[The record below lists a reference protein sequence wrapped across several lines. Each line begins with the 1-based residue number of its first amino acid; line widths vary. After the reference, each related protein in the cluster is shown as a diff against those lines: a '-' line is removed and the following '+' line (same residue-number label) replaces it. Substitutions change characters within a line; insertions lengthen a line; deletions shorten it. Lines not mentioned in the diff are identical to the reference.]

1 MNTQSNT
8 YTFLYAA
15 IMVVVVAAVLSFT
28 SLSLKGRQNMNKE
41 IEKKQDILKAVNV
54 ASTPDDAVELYEKY
68 IVEAMIVNSEG
79 EVKSNDKAATFV
91 VDLKRENKKN
101 LSERQLPIYI
111 FKDAKVGEKLI
122 IPVLGKGM
130 WGPVW
135 GFVSMEPDRKTIFGA
150 TFDHQ
155 GETPGL
161 GAEIS
166 KPEFQLPFKGKQ
178 IFDASGIFT
187 SLKMVKGTAS
197 DDLHAFD
204 AVSGGTVTSK
214 GLEAMLQDN
223 LSSYEKFLK
232 SSKLDKDEQ

>member
-28 SLSLKGRQNMNKE
+28 SLSLKERQNMNKE
-41 IEKKQDILKAVNV
+41 VEKKQNILKAVNV
-54 ASTPDDAVELYEKY
+54 ASTPENAVELYDKY
-68 IVEAMIVNSEG
+68 IVKAIIVNSEG
-79 EVKSNDKAATFV
+79 EVKSKDKSETFK
-91 VDLKRENKKN
+91 VDLKKENKKD
-101 LSERQLPIYI
+101 LAERRLPV
-111 FKDAKVGEKLI
+111 FVFNKEGVGEKLI

-130 WGPVW
+130 WGPIW
-135 GFVSMEPDRKTIFGA
+135 GFIAMESDRKTIFGA
-150 TFDHQ
+150 IFDHKA
-155 GETPGL
+155 ETPGL

-166 KPEFQLPFKGKQ
+166 NADFLAPFTGKQ
-178 IFDASGIFT
+178 IFNQADKFT
-187 SLKMVKGTAS
+187 SLKLVKGTAS
-197 DDLHAFD
+197 KNPHAFD

-232 SSKLDKDEQ
+232 SSK

>member
-15 IMVVVVAAVLSFT
+15 IMVVIVAAVLSFT
-28 SLSLKGRQNMNKE
+28 SLSLKERQNMNKE

-54 ASTPDDAVELYEKY
+54 ASTAANAVELYDKY
-68 IVEAMIVNSEG
+68 IVEAKIVNSEG
-79 EVKSNDKAATFV
+79 EVKSNDKAETFV
-91 VDLKRENKKN
+91 VDLKRENKKD
-101 LSERQLPIYI
+101 LSERNLPVFIY
-111 FKDAKVGEKLI
+111 KDEKVGEKII
-122 IPVLGKGM
+122 IPVRGKGM

-135 GFVSMEPDRKTIFGA
+135 GFISMEKDRITIYGA

-166 KPEFQLPFKGKQ
+166 KAEFQKPFTGKK
-178 IFDASGIFT
+178 IFDESGIFT
-187 SLKMVKGTAS
+187 SLKLVKGTAS
-197 DDLHAFD
+197 GNPHAFD

-232 SSKLDKDEQ
+232 SSK

>member
-28 SLSLKGRQNMNKE
+28 SLSLKERQNKNKE

-54 ASTPDDAVELYEKY
+54 ASTPADAVELYDKY
-68 IVEAMIVNSEG
+68 IVKAIIVNSEG
-79 EVKSNDKAATFV
+79 ELTSDDKAETFK
-91 VDLKRENKKN
+91 VDLKNENKKD
-101 LSERQLPIYI
+101 LLQRRLPVFVY
-111 FKDAKVGEKLI
+111 KDDKVGEKLI
-122 IPVLGKGM
+122 IPVRGKGM
-130 WGPVW
+130 WGPIW
-135 GFVSMEPDRKTIFGA
+135 GFISMDKDRKTIYGA

-166 KPEFQLPFKGKQ
+166 KSEFQKPFTGKE
-178 IFDASGIFT
+178 IFDESGIFT
-187 SLKMVKGTAS
+187 SLKLVKGTATGQP
-197 DDLHAFD
+197 HEFD

-232 SSKLDKDEQ
+232 SSK

>member
-8 YTFLYAA
+8 YTILYAA
-15 IMVVVVAAVLSFT
+15 IMVVIVAAVLSFT
-28 SLSLKGRQNMNKE
+28 ALSLKDRQNMNKE

-54 ASTPDDAVELYEKY
+54 VSTPANAVELYEKY
-68 IVEAMIVNSEG
+68 IVEAFIVNVEG
-79 EVKSNDKAATFV
+79 EIKSKDKTATFN
-91 VDLKRENKKN
+91 VDLKRENKKD
-101 LSERQLPIYI
+101 LAKRQLPIFVYNEES
-111 FKDAKVGEKLI
+111 VGEKLI
-122 IPVLGKGM
+122 IPVRGKGM

-135 GFVSMEPDRKTIFGA
+135 GFISMESDRKTIYGA

-178 IFDASGIFT
+178 IFDKSGNFT
-187 SLKMVKGTAS
+187 SLKLVKGTAS
-197 DDLHAFD
+197 GNPHAFD

-232 SSKLDKDEQ
+232 SSK